1 MEIKAIIHYDL
12 YGILSTAKQ
21 ISNEELSTFQV

>member
-12 YGILSTAKQ
+12 DGIMSTARQ